1 MVVALIEPEHQ
12 CCQTQSPAH
21 LWQALNSLAEDG
33 GLWNGRAF
41 ADWVAQLKG
50 KPIHRQRGWEYL
62 PQMNFR
68 QLVPR
73 VQHDEADTLAA
84 ARMEK
89 KLNLEQ
95 ARLPAEYPEA
105 EIEVWAMDE
114 HRLGLKP
121 IQRRVWAGQGE
132 QPIAAV
138 KWRFQWLWLY
148 GFVHPLVWGNLLV
161 DSTKSQAQPIQ
172 QSFSRFRTTFWRR

>member
-1 MVVALIEPEHQ
+1 
-12 CCQTQSPAH
+12 
-21 LWQALNSLAEDG
+21 
-33 GLWNGRAF
+33 
-41 ADWVAQLKG
+41 
-50 KPIHRQRGWEYL
+50 
-62 PQMNFR
+62 
-68 QLVPR
+68 
-73 VQHDEADTLAA
+73 
-84 ARMEK
+84 MEK
-89 KLNLEQ
+89 KLNWEQ
-95 ARLPAEYPEA
+95 ARLQPKYPEA

-161 DSTKSQAQPIQ
+161 DSTTRQYQPIQ